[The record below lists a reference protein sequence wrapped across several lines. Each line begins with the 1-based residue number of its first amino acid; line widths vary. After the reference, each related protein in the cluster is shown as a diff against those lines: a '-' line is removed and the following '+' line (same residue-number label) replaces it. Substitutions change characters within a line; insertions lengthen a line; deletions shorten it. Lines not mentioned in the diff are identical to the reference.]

1 MAASTSLT
9 LRATN
14 LSMWLQGELVAGMQ
28 TTGDTQS
35 GGLWIMRLLRSKAT
49 IISGTVG
56 TTAFR
61 FTSGQT
67 AWATSQSTSSTRAEI
82 SQATTPGATLGP
94 TSQMEL
100 KLSRLTVA
108 TMRGTRICLIVLS
121 LGTILMVS
129 STGLTSS
136 GITSWWTS
144 EVTSATTTR
153 RRTSSTSMI
162 SIRTSGT
169 SWATTENKLR

>member
-1 MAASTSLT
+1 
-9 LRATN
+9 
-14 LSMWLQGELVAGMQ
+14 
-28 TTGDTQS
+28 
-35 GGLWIMRLLRSKAT
+35 
-49 IISGTVG
+49 
-56 TTAFR
+56 
-61 FTSGQT
+61 
-67 AWATSQSTSSTRAEI
+67 
-82 SQATTPGATLGP
+82 
-94 TSQMEL
+94 
-100 KLSRLTVA
+100 
-108 TMRGTRICLIVLS
+108 
-121 LGTILMVS
+121 MVS